1 MGVDICQRKRLGA
14 AFFCVKA
21 DRNSLYC
28 TYVVNGTSLVKVG
41 QGNVTAVLVH
51 AYRSDGG
58 RDLLHKGKSLFPVL
72 FICTVYQLLQSGAA
86 QASAVPGCH
95 LLSSL

>member
-41 QGNVTAVLVH
+41 QGNVAAVLVH

-72 FICTVYQLLQSGAA
+72 FVGSVYQVLQGRTPE
-86 QASAVPGCH
+86 ASAVPCGH
-95 LLSSL
+95 GYGSS